1 MLKLLAAAK
10 FYLVN
15 SKKALQGGQTQAE
28 LFFINEVI
36 MKQKTIQSQT
46 TPILYRPP
54 TAEEQ
59 RVPRLARIKA
69 NAIAF
74 AKMIGFAFLGFSFW
88 FVCGAVAAKIAAKYA
103 TGA

>member
-1 MLKLLAAAK
+1 
-10 FYLVN
+10 
-15 SKKALQGGQTQAE
+15 
-28 LFFINEVI
+28 